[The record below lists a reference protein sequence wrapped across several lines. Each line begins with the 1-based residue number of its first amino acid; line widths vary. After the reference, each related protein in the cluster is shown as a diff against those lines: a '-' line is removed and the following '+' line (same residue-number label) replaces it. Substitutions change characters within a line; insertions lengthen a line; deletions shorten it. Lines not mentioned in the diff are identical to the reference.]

1 MHVHGIQK
9 WQKDTL
15 LMKSS
20 KLNQWLYFLSASI
33 LLSHPFS
40 SLSASVPPGS
50 LLTSSSFKNFLLN
63 FSLLKIL
70 LCLLILFTHLP
81 CAASSIVSVL
91 NAYRGLQR
99 AIQQQNASLVSRPD
113 IDNIISH
120 FPWSKFWISL
130 CSFDFLGPWHF
141 VLTLFIPWNLC
152 LTWFGAFMS
161 RPVELLA
168 RACTI

>member
-81 CAASSIVSVL
+81 CTASSIVSVL
-91 NAYRGLQR
+91 HAYRGLQR
-99 AIQQQNASLVSRPD
+99 ASQQQNASLVSRPD

-120 FPWSKFWISL
+120 FPWLKFWISL
-130 CSFDFLGPWHF
+130 WFFWLSWPLTFCSHPIHPLESPS
-141 VLTLFIPWNLC
+141 NL
-152 LTWFGAFMS
+152 S

-168 RACTI
+168 RACTV